1 MPRPANRD
9 SCLGG
14 AGAVRMK
21 VAQHCVHVAACA
33 AQTDLGMQ
41 NNSDPGTQRSSAS
54 LPAVDALG
62 YDLGRYQQV
71 RGRGVAAEAACLS
84 KTLALHMARCPLRGL
99 TSLPCVRQPH
109 KRAPALRADG
119 RARPGH
125 IWRGGPSSGPGHE
138 PGLPCGGGDKAAA
151 ARRSAEELQNV
162 CGTRDTAPVVLGAS
176 VHRVHQGGAHCCPLR
191 LSQNRAPLGAWAPRC
206 RRGR

>member
-1 MPRPANRD
+1 M
-9 SCLGG
+9 
-14 AGAVRMK
+14 RMK

-99 TSLPCVRQPH
+99 TSL
-109 KRAPALRADG
+109 ALRETASQA
-119 RARPGH
+119 RACPTR
-125 IWRGGPSSGPGHE
+125 RRACS
-138 PGLPCGGGDKAAA
+138 
-151 ARRSAEELQNV
+151 ARAHLAWWSEQW
-162 CGTRDTAPVVLGAS
+162 TRT
-176 VHRVHQGGAHCCPLR
+176 
-191 LSQNRAPLGAWAPRC
+191 
-206 RRGR
+206 